1 MNLSVALST
10 WLWVAFIVGADDVPW
25 LKDTQQPPTHLA
37 PLPRPLTSLLTES
50 EFRSVDVLAVWRQR
64 RKDLGD
70 AWQKVLGPDPVKPGS
85 AKIEVLQTE
94 ELETISRKLIRYEN
108 EVGEFLTA
116 YLLEPIGVTN
126 PRPAIV
132 ALHATTNQTNR
143 TIAGIGGTRDEQ
155 IGLRLAQRGF
165 VVICPENF
173 LWRGGM
179 GYQEAVANFQKRY
192 PNSLGMRKMLF
203 DASRA
208 IDIVASLPTV
218 DSQKIGAVGHS
229 LGAKEVL
236 YLTALDERISAAVF
250 SEGGIE
256 FESTNWQAPWYLG
269 PAVSDKTF
277 PRNHHELIALIAPR
291 PFLVL
296 GGESSGAADGDRSWP
311 YLQAAMPVYR
321 LYGKTPRLGLL
332 NHHQGHTVSDQSFER
347 LAEWFEC
354 YLK

>member
-1 MNLSVALST
+1 MRQLLLSVAVL
-10 WLWVAFIVGADDVPW
+10 LGLVLEDDVSW
-25 LKDTQQPPTHLA
+25 LKEVQKPPATT
-37 PLPRPLTSLLTES
+37 PKLPRPLAPLVSES
-50 EFRSVDVLAVWRQR
+50 DLAAENALIRW
-64 RKDLGD
+64 KDCKNDLKK
-70 AWQKVLGPDPVKPGS
+70 AWQEVLGPDLARPESVHV
-85 AKIEVLQTE
+85 EVLETE
-94 ELETISRKLIRYEN
+94 IIEKLTRKLIRYEN

-116 YLLEPIGVTN
+116 YLLEPIEATS
-126 PRPAIV
+126 PLPAIV
-132 ALHATTNQTNR
+132 ALHATTNQTNK
-143 TIAGIGGTRDEQ
+143 TIAGIGGTFDEQ
-155 IGLRLAQRGF
+155 IGLRLAQQGF

-179 GYQEAVANFQKRY
+179 GYQEAVADFQKRY

-321 LYGKTPRLGLL
+321 LYGNTPRLGLL